1 MSHILEGFTDPNI
14 GYVPSIVIDDDITKA
29 EDMLVIDGCASRTY
43 KIHAAR
49 LREISAEELPRSPVA
64 AALLGYLEAR
74 MAYEQS
80 KCS

>member
-14 GYVPSIVIDDDITKA
+14 GTIPSVVINDDITEA
-29 EDMLVIDGCASRTY
+29 EDMMVMDGTASRAY
-43 KIHAAR
+43 AIHAAR
-49 LREISAEELPRSPVA
+49 LREISNMGVPRSPVA

-74 MAYEQS
+74 VAYEQS